1 MKQSNVCPFRVF
13 LNKGQNGWERGGRY
27 VRRWTKKEVKKF
39 VEVLADSVNGF
50 AFCLDRLA
58 LMKSPN
64 NKFYEDVKKS
74 FDGEI
79 AKKEFIE
86 MKEKSNFKEKKRSRT
101 MKKLNTS
108 ITSLGNKFKSLKSEG
123 CILLFRIKRENG
135 LTPSVFT
142 VFQNGSVRT
151 HLGQKRQ
158 INITINSN
166 PSTSN

>member
-1 MKQSNVCPFRVF
+1 M
-13 LNKGQNGWERGGRY
+13 
-27 VRRWTKKEVKKF
+27 KKF

-50 AFCLDRLA
+50 VFCLDKLA

-64 NKFYEDVKKS
+64 NEFYEDIKKS
-74 FDGEI
+74 FNGEL
-79 AKKEFIE
+79 AKKEFTE
-86 MKEKSNFKEKKRSRT
+86 MNNFKEKERSRK

-108 ITSLGNKFKSLKSEG
+108 ITSLRNKFKSLKSEW

-142 VFQNGSVRT
+142 VFQNGSART

-158 INITINSN
+158 INVTINSN
-166 PSTSN
+166 PSASN

>member
-1 MKQSNVCPFRVF
+1 M
-13 LNKGQNGWERGGRY
+13 
-27 VRRWTKKEVKKF
+27 KKF

-50 AFCLDRLA
+50 VFCLDKLA

-64 NKFYEDVKKS
+64 NEFYEDVKKS
-74 FDGEI
+74 FNGEL
-79 AKKEFIE
+79 AKKEFTE
-86 MKEKSNFKEKKRSRT
+86 MNNFKEKERSRK

-108 ITSLGNKFKSLKSEG
+108 ITSLRNKFKSLKSEW

-142 VFQNGSVRT
+142 VFQNGSART

-158 INITINSN
+158 INVTINSN
-166 PSTSN
+166 PSASN